1 MASDFYPDRRAID
14 RFRFALIDASMR
26 EALPA
31 HWPQVIIAPTFLG
44 NDTER
49 CPALIDLSALPD
61 PERANWCDEV
71 QQQTL
76 AFDETALSLLLCA
89 TSPIQALATHLARR
103 MVIRTPG
110 QDRPMQWR
118 FFDPGTFLQL
128 PHLLSDEGMA
138 WLLGPIDAVQVPWA
152 GHWTEVVGHMPT
164 LQSQFQLRAT
174 QISALLR
181 IGVVNR
187 VAAQNLPAEN
197 ASAWVT
203 QCKAIDAHVLR
214 AQFTHGLIHRDDLV
228 AFAHDSWTHHP
239 RIDEHPRM
247 RALLNRLRQAQPED
261 ELDYRE
267 LRSRLQEQDWA
278 VMTADLQEQNQ
289 QGRTL

>member
-1 MASDFYPDRRAID
+1 MTSDFYPDWRAID
-14 RFRFALIDASMR
+14 RFRFALIDANMR

-44 NDTER
+44 KDTER

-61 PERANWCDEV
+61 DQRATWCNEV

-76 AFDETALSLLLCA
+76 ARDETALSLLLSA
-89 TSPIQALATHLARR
+89 SSSIQLLAVHLARR
-103 MVIRTPG
+103 MVIRIPG

-118 FFDPGTFLQL
+118 FFDPGTLLQL
-128 PHLLSDEGMA
+128 PHLLGDEGMA
-138 WLLGPIDAVQVPWA
+138 WLLDPIDAVQVPWA
-152 GHWTEVVGHMPT
+152 GQWTEVIGHKPT
-164 LQSQFQLRAT
+164 LHGQFQLSAT

-187 VAAQNLPAEN
+187 VAAQSLPAED
-197 ASAWVT
+197 AAAWIT

-214 AQFTHGLIHRDDLV
+214 AQSTHGLNHRDDLV
-228 AFAHDSWTHHP
+228 AFAHDAWAHHP
-239 RIDEHPRM
+239 RIDEHPRLK
-247 RALLNRLRQAQPED
+247 ALLNQLRHARPED

-267 LRSRLQEQDWA
+267 LRSRLQKQDWA
-278 VMTADLQEQNQ
+278 VMIADLQEHTQE
-289 QGRTL
+289 GRTP